1 VLRGSNSVMVSPAIR
16 RWHMTRASLIVKD
29 FRLVHY
35 AAIIPAGCIAN
46 FTIMIVSSRRLTS
59 VFQEDLKAIFRIFL
73 RFVRLL
79 ASESFYSYFHYDG
92 ANIKTIGRKNRLLDQ
107 LRLSATYADIP
118 LAAICQTA
126 STRSPRMAYIWLYK
140 FTTGSQCET
149 ISSTLSPT
157 L

>member
-1 VLRGSNSVMVSPAIR
+1 M
-16 RWHMTRASLIVKD
+16 
-29 FRLVHY
+29 F
-35 AAIIPAGCIAN
+35 
-46 FTIMIVSSRRLTS
+46 SRR
-59 VFQEDLKAIFRIFL
+59 
-73 RFVRLL
+73 
-79 ASESFYSYFHYDG
+79 SESNFPNISQVCTIARVRKIFYSYFHYDG
-92 ANIKTIGRKNRLLDQ
+92 ANIKTIGRKTRSLDQ
-107 LRLSATYADIP
+107 LRVSATYADIP